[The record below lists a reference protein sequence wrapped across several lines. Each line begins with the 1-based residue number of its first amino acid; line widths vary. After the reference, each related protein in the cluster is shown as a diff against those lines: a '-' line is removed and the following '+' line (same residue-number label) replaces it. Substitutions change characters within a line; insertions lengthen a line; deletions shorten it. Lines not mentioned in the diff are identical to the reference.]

1 MDKTDASNVERNGDS
16 KGSSFFIV
24 EHHLWNYKTVFT
36 DAMLDLPRK
45 GVLIMTKMEAKV
57 YIQYIKVLLEMK
69 GYTED
74 VLKEAL
80 DMADYALDPE
90 PVVKDP
96 RFEWI

>member
-1 MDKTDASNVERNGDS
+1 MVSPKER
-16 KGSSFFIV
+16 KVI
-24 EHHLWNYKTVFT
+24 
-36 DAMLDLPRK
+36 
-45 GVLIMTKMEAKV
+45 IMTTMEAKV
-57 YIQYIKVLLEMK
+57 YIQYIKVLLEIK